1 MLNPPYY
8 LQLMIGPGV
17 PVPVGRDV
25 VDALTAVT
33 VTNNTSEASV
43 FQLSF
48 AINAR
53 SPLNALFLI
62 GSGAQLPIVRVCIVV
77 ISQGM
82 PTVLMD
88 GVVTQVQVQPGS
100 NGQQTTL
107 TVTGEDLS
115 KLMGYIPLDGMPY
128 PAQPPEA
135 RVLAM
140 LAKYV
145 FLGITPVV
153 IPTVVADI
161 PDPTREIPR
170 QQGTDLAYI
179 RFLANAT
186 GYEFYVDP
194 GPLPLQSVAYWGPT
208 VRIGVPQPALNTDMG
223 PHTNV
228 ESMSFTYDAE
238 SATLPIVMIY
248 SQELRYGI
256 PIPIPN
262 VNPLSP
268 PLGAVPPIPKNVEID
283 RDSARRSPAAALL
296 AALGRASRT
305 ADAAGV
311 TGTLDVARYGRIL
324 KARKLVGVRGAGT
337 AYDGLYFV
345 KSVTHKLKRGEY
357 KQDFSLVRNGLVSTV
372 PRVPA

>member
-17 PVPVGRDV
+17 PIPVGRDV
-25 VDALTAVT
+25 VDALVSAT
-33 VTNNTSEASV
+33 VTNNTTGPSV

-53 SPLNALFLI
+53 SPLNTLFLI
-62 GSGAQLPIVRVCIVV
+62 GSGAQLPIVRVCLVV
-77 ISQGM
+77 IVQGM
-82 PTVLMD
+82 PNVLMD
-88 GVVTQVQVQPGS
+88 GIVTQVQVQPGS
-100 NGQQTTL
+100 GGQQTTL

-115 KLMGYIPLDGMPY
+115 KVMGYLPLDGMPY
-128 PAQPPEA
+128 PAQPPEV
-135 RVLAM
+135 RVLSM
-140 LAKYV
+140 LAKYA
-145 FLGITPVV
+145 FLGVVPVV
-153 IPTVVADI
+153 IPTIVSDV

-194 GPLPLQSVAYWGPT
+194 GPLPLQSIAYWGPT

-228 ESMSFTYDAE
+228 ESMSFTFDAE
-238 SATLPIVMIY
+238 DATLPIVMIY
-248 SQELRYGI
+248 PQELRTAI

-283 RDSARRSPAAALL
+283 RDSARRNPAAAIL
-296 AALGRASRT
+296 AALGKASRT

-311 TGTLDVARYGRIL
+311 SGSLDVARYGRIL